1 MAEILRSDHL
11 MASNDF
17 GTVNGLLALR
27 LRLRLRLRTYCFFP
41 RGQLNLP
48 GSDAKED
55 A

>member
-27 LRLRLRLRTYCFFP
+27 LRLRTYCFSL
-41 RGQLNLP
+41 RGQLSLS